1 MACGLD
7 YSVERMNVIEF
18 FVVWCAIVTMCG
30 KKKLILLTYNEIR
43 LRKKTKAYSYT
54 IYIVI

>member
-7 YSVERMNVIEF
+7 YSVEGMNAIEF

-43 LRKKTKAYSYT
+43 LRKKT
-54 IYIVI
+54 IRHIHIQFIL